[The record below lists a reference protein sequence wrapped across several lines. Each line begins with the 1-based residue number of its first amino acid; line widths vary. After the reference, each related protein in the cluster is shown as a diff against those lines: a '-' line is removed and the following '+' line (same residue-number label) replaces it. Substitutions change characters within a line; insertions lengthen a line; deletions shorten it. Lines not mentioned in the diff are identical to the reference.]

1 MRLIERDFYLNK
13 LKDVMGTPD
22 IKVITGVRRS
32 GKSKLLEVFMA
43 YVQANDPNANIIHI
57 NFNMN
62 TFESLAEYHA
72 LHDYIVNAYTPE
84 KNNFIFIDEVQMCSG
99 FEKAINS
106 LHASE
111 KYDIY
116 ITGSNAFLLSS
127 DLATLFTGRTF
138 EIEVFPFSFGEF
150 MQYFELTDQY
160 AAFNRYIQEGGMSGS
175 YLYKTPESKY
185 DYIADVFNTLI
196 VRDIQRKY
204 HVRNMPL
211 MERLCDFLI
220 DNISNQTSTRS
231 VAAAFTSEQVKTNDR
246 TISAY
251 IKYLCN
257 AFAFYKVR
265 RYDIQG
271 KRYLTSNDKYYLSD
285 HSFKYAK
292 LGTKNADYG
301 RMIENIVAIE
311 LLRRGYELYAGMLY
325 KKEID
330 FVAIKRSEKLYI
342 QVASSIDDPDTF
354 QREVDPLLKIKD
366 AYPKMIL
373 TRTRQEAYQYE
384 GVQIVDVADW
394 LVSVG
399 TQGIII

>member
-1 MRLIERDFYLNK
+1 MRLIERNFYLDK
-13 LKDVMGTPD
+13 LKNVMGTPD

-32 GKSKLLEVFMA
+32 GKSKLLESFMA
-43 YVQANDPNANIIHI
+43 YVKATEPDANIIHI
-57 NFNMN
+57 NFNLN
-62 TFESLAEYHA
+62 TYEDLAEYHA
-72 LHDYIVNAYTPE
+72 LNDYIENAYIAG
-84 KNNFIFIDEVQMCSG
+84 KNNFVFIDEVQMCIG

-138 EIEVFPFSFGEF
+138 EIEVYPFSFSEF
-150 MQYFELTDQY
+150 MQYYGQTDQY
-160 AAFNRYIQEGGMSGS
+160 AAFTRYIQEGGMSGS
-175 YLYKTPESKY
+175 YLYKTPEAKY
-185 DYIADVFNTLI
+185 DYISDVFNTLI
-196 VRDIQRKY
+196 VRDIRKKY
-204 HVRNMPL
+204 KIRNMPL

-220 DNISNQTSTRS
+220 DNISNLTSTRS
-231 VAAAFTSEQVKTNDR
+231 VAAAFTSELVKTNDR

-251 IKYLCN
+251 IKYLCS

-271 KRYLTSNDKYYLSD
+271 KRYLASNDKYYLSD

-311 LLRRGYELYAGMLY
+311 LLRRGYELYAGVLY

-330 FVAIKRSEKLYI
+330 FVAIKRNEKLYI
-342 QVASSIDDPDTF
+342 QVASSVDDPDTF
-354 QREVDPLLKIKD
+354 RREVDPLLKIKD
-366 AYPKMIL
+366 AYPKIIL
-373 TRTRQEAYQYE
+373 TRTRQEAYQHE
-384 GVQIVDVADW
+384 GVQIADVADW
-394 LVSVG
+394 LLKG
-399 TQGIII
+399 M